1 MSEMIQVPD
10 GWEEVCISEI
20 ADVFGG
26 GTPDRSNSDFW
37 ENGTIFWA
45 TPTDI
50 TAIYN
55 SNYIEDT
62 KEKISEKGL
71 SGSSAKL
78 LPIGSILLTSR
89 ATIGERKISKIPI
102 CTNQGFT
109 SLVPKGDNGIFIY
122 YLLDKYLVYMYS
134 RAYGTTFPEI
144 SRTEV
149 KNIKVVLPKEKKEQE
164 KIAKILST
172 LDKSIEATNRLIE
185 KEKNIKKALMQEL
198 LTNGIDKDGHIRSP
212 QTYTYKESE
221 LGLIPNEWE
230 VVSLKEIT
238 KVQQGLQIAI
248 TDRKEA
254 ISKNSYPYITIQYLK
269 NNKVVEYIEDPK
281 KSVLCSNEDIL
292 MTRTG
297 NTGIVVTNVCGVFH
311 NNFFRVDFDRKK
323 IDKTF
328 FVYFLESSKVQ
339 LEIELKAGV
348 TTIPDLNHGD
358 FYFIKFM
365 MMNIEEQKQIAK
377 ILTTQDKKIE
387 TEETNL
393 AKLKELKKGLMNDLL
408 SGKVRVKV

>member
-1 MSEMIQVPD
+1 MHVPD
-10 GWEEVCISEI
+10 GWEMKKLSEI
-20 ADVFGG
+20 GEIITGNTPPTDNQEYYNGNIPFIGPSDLGKEKYILKSEKTLTNEGFEQTRKLPKNSILVTCIGELGKIGISKLELATNQQINSLVCNKKFDTEFVYYALSADIKFQMQKEAGLQVVPIVNKSSFSKLNLIIPKEKKEQEKIAKILSTLDKSIEATNRLIEKEKNIKTALMQELLTNGIDKDGHIRTRATHTYKESELGLIPDEWEVKKIENIADIFGG
-26 GTPDRSNSDFW
+26 GTPDRSNNDFW

-122 YLLDKYLVYMYS
+122 YLLDKYIAYMYS

-144 SRTEV
+144 SRTQV
-149 KNIKVVLPKEKKEQE
+149 KNMPIALPKDE
-164 KIAKILST
+164 
-172 LDKSIEATNRLIE
+172 N
-185 KEKNIKKALMQEL
+185 
-198 LTNGIDKDGHIRSP
+198 
-212 QTYTYKESE
+212 
-221 LGLIPNEWE
+221 
-230 VVSLKEIT
+230 
-238 KVQQGLQIAI
+238 
-248 TDRKEA
+248 
-254 ISKNSYPYITIQYLK
+254 
-269 NNKVVEYIEDPK
+269 
-281 KSVLCSNEDIL
+281 
-292 MTRTG
+292 
-297 NTGIVVTNVCGVFH
+297 
-311 NNFFRVDFDRKK
+311 
-323 IDKTF
+323 
-328 FVYFLESSKVQ
+328 
-339 LEIELKAGV
+339 
-348 TTIPDLNHGD
+348 
-358 FYFIKFM
+358 
-365 MMNIEEQKQIAK
+365 EQKQIAK